1 MTGEDVPGPAKK
13 EKKKG
18 KAVSY
23 NKNLV
28 KSRYF
33 VVPLS
38 SKIGSCLA
46 FKLIST
52 IVLFSMPPVCS
63 VHQSTLAAGVCPG
76 VIMYS
81 QT

>member
-1 MTGEDVPGPAKK
+1 MLQLKAQYKDVTGEDVPGPAKK

-33 VVPLS
+33 VVHSPL
-38 SKIGSCLA
+38 K
-46 FKLIST
+46 
-52 IVLFSMPPVCS
+52 
-63 VHQSTLAAGVCPG
+63 
-76 VIMYS
+76 
-81 QT
+81 